1 MKKTCFVI
9 MGFGVKTDFRS
20 GRKLNLDK
28 TYEHIIKP
36 VFEELDFHCFRAD
49 EIKHSGVIDKH
60 MFEHIVKADFVI
72 ADISTLNPN
81 SIYELGIRHAVKK
94 HTTLIIA
101 EKKMQEYGYPFD
113 VNHISID
120 SYEHLESDIGH
131 SEVLRFRAHLKNK
144 IQELIKKP
152 EVDSPLYSLIPNLE
166 TPKFTEEEIEELLEE
181 KEELKSVS
189 ELLEESEIARK
200 EMKYEKAIEL
210 LNEARSIYPENEFI
224 IQRLVSVIYKSE
236 YPNKGSALFEAEK
249 ILAILKP
256 EISNDPETLG
266 LSGAINK
273 RLYEEYNEVEYLHK
287 SLRFYE
293 RGYNIRQ
300 DYYNGIN
307 YAFMSTI
314 SSLRRDNNFEA
325 AADFGNGMIAR
336 KEVLKIC
343 KNLMAEKS
351 FQERDLQE
359 KAWVYLTLAE
369 IYFAN
374 NELDLEQ
381 EQIKKASEFAKEGQF
396 EFNSYYEQRNKLE
409 IAIKEFKNKYPKK

>member
-1 MKKTCFVI
+1 

-20 GRKLNLDK
+20 GRKLDLDK

-36 VFEELDFHCFRAD
+36 VFQELNFHCFRAD

-131 SEVLRFRAHLKNK
+131 SEVIRFRAHLKNK

-152 EVDSPLYSLIPNLE
+152 EIDSPLYSLIPNLE
-166 TPKFTEEEIEELLEE
+166 TPKFTKEEVEDLIEEKHES
-181 KEELKSVS
+181 KSVS

-200 EMKYEKAIEL
+200 ELKYEKAIEL
-210 LNEARSIYPENEFI
+210 LNEARSIYPENDFI
-224 IQRLVSVIYKSE
+224 IQRLASVIYKSE
-236 YPNKGSALFEAEK
+236 HPNKGTALFEAEK
-249 ILAILKP
+249 ILSILKP
-256 EISNDPETLG
+256 DISNDPETLG

-273 RLYEEYNEVEYLHK
+273 RLYEEYNDVKYLHK

-293 RGYNIRQ
+293 RGYNLRQ

-307 YAFMSTI
+307 YAFMCTL
-314 SSLRRDNNFEA
+314 SSLTRDNVFEA
-325 AADFGNGMIAR
+325 KADFGNGMIAR

-343 KNLMAEKS
+343 GNLINENS
-351 FQERDLQE
+351 FKERDLQE

-369 IYFAN
+369 IYFASG
-374 NELDLEQ
+374 ELDLEN
-381 EQIKKASEFAKEGQF
+381 EQIEKASEFANEGQF
-396 EFNSYYEQRNKLE
+396 EFDSYYKQRSKLE
-409 IAIKEFKNKYPKK
+409 KAIVDFNKKYPIQ

>member
-1 MKKTCFVI
+1 

-20 GRKLNLDK
+20 GRKLDLDK

-36 VFEELDFHCFRAD
+36 VFQELDFHCLRAD

-60 MFEHIVKADFVI
+60 MFEHIIKSDFVI

-94 HTTLIIA
+94 HTTLVIA
-101 EKKMQEYGYPFD
+101 EKKMWEYGYPFD
-113 VNHISID
+113 INHISID

-131 SEVLRFRAHLKNK
+131 SEVIRFRAYLKNK

-166 TPKFTEEEIEELLEE
+166 TPKFTEEEVQELI
-181 KEELKSVS
+181 KDKPELKSVS

-200 EMKYEKAIEL
+200 ERKYEKTIEL

-224 IQRLVSVIYKSE
+224 IQRLTSVIYKSE
-236 YPNKGSALFEAEK
+236 YPDKGTALFEAEK

-273 RLYEEYNEVEYLHK
+273 RLYEEYNDIEYLRK
-287 SLRFYE
+287 SLRSYE

-307 YAFMSTI
+307 YAFMCTI
-314 SSLRRDNNFEA
+314 SSLTRDNVFEA
-325 AADFGNGMIAR
+325 TADFGNGIIAR
-336 KEVLKIC
+336 KEVIKIC
-343 KNLMAEKS
+343 QNLIKEKS
-351 FQERDLQE
+351 FKERDLQE

-369 IYFAN
+369 SHFAN
-374 NELDLEQ
+374 DEFDLEK
-381 EQIKKASEFAKEGQF
+381 EHVENASKYAKEGEF
-396 EFNSYYEQRNKLE
+396 EFDSYYKQRSKLE
-409 IAIKEFKNKYPKK
+409 MALTEFNKKYPKK

>member
-1 MKKTCFVI
+1 

-36 VFEELDFHCFRAD
+36 VFEGLDFHCFRAD

-81 SIYELGIRHAVKK
+81 SIYELGIRNAVKK

-181 KEELKSVS
+181 KVELKSVS

-236 YPNKGSALFEAEK
+236 HPNKGSALFEAEK

-273 RLYEEYNEVEYLHK
+273 RLYEEYNDVEYLHK

-314 SSLRRDNNFEA
+314 SSLKRDNNFEA
-325 AADFGNGMIAR
+325 TADFGNGMIAR

-343 KNLMAEKS
+343 ENLINENS
-351 FQERDLQE
+351 FKERDLQE

-369 IYFAN
+369 IYFASD
-374 NELDLEQ
+374 ELDLEK
-381 EQIKKASEFAKEGQF
+381 EQIEKASEFAKEGQF

-409 IAIKEFKNKYPKK
+409 IAIKEFKNKYSKK